1 MVSRR
6 FCGFL
11 LIVMWNLHIVHKAL
25 QYGCTR
31 HHGLEVDSMAI
42 GLHGW
47 FKIAPCKRE
56 DIYIYIVYVELGKA
70 NSLSQHFVETC
81 WLTLIPA
88 LQKIEQHWKAAK

>member
-56 DIYIYIVYVELGKA
+56 DIYIYILFMWNLVKPILFP
-70 NSLSQHFVETC
+70 N
-81 WLTLIPA
+81 TLLKLA
-88 LQKIEQHWKAAK
+88 GSH